1 MAMKTKKERFHV
13 GALNRDLQGEMSKE
27 REGEEEERTAPQL
40 PSSTLPATAV
50 RRRTVVKN
58 KKKLSVT
65 GLVEQPAQLTVLES
79 NSCLFCAKTFSTPA
93 CSAYVTNPKPLQTH
107 IHTHTETYNSSIEIG
122 VQTHTHTHKVSWKR
136 AQHGR
141 V

>member
-58 KKKLSVT
+58 KKKVIRDR
-65 GLVEQPAQLTVLES
+65 
-79 NSCLFCAKTFSTPA
+79 FSGTT
-93 CSAYVTNPKPLQTH
+93 SSTH
-107 IHTHTETYNSSIEIG
+107 RFGI
-122 VQTHTHTHKVSWKR
+122 
-136 AQHGR
+136 
-141 V
+141 